1 MSELH
6 QCLLRAILREQMGW
20 TGPTAKLTIVGKS
33 VPQPTPA
40 ETFQDAARSID
51 DFARRWCDGSAT
63 LSEIEEADILLLGMR
78 RLLADKVQVMGAK
91 S

>member
-40 ETFQDAARSID
+40 ETFHEAARSID
-51 DFARRWCDGSAT
+51 DFAQRWRDGTAM
-63 LSEIEEADILLLGMR
+63 LSEIEDADIQLLGMR
-78 RLLADKVQVMGAK
+78 RLLAEKVQALEVQA
-91 S
+91 